1 MGHGTKV
8 SCAYD
13 AELMLC
19 MLLESFTVVLYIFF
33 MSVQQKRFEN
43 VACNRQKIKNSTFSC
58 CMQYFCCM
66 KQIFLSVAPW
76 SYSIKYFH
84 EAQPLLANR
93 KTCLKRS
100 IPERMF
106 DFNNVHKQFFFQK
119 QHGARKIRETS
130 INYKHPMLW
139 NNADSNYRNNVKI
152 SLIKV
157 KLLTLFAGE
166 FLEEFLGKCFHS
178 LRTSVTREMKKSANG
193 NESKLSFKQKR
204 IYGGHPLTN
213 W

>member
-1 MGHGTKV
+1 MFKAFNSWKDV
-8 SCAYD
+8 WFQQCAQ
-13 AELMLC
+13 
-19 MLLESFTVVLYIFF
+19 TI
-33 MSVQQKRFEN
+33 
-43 VACNRQKIKNSTFSC
+43 
-58 CMQYFCCM
+58 
-66 KQIFLSVAPW
+66 
-76 SYSIKYFH
+76 
-84 EAQPLLANR
+84 
-93 KTCLKRS
+93 
-100 IPERMF
+100 
-106 DFNNVHKQFFFQK
+106 FFQK

-139 NNADSNYRNNVKI
+139 NNADSNYRNNVNI

-204 IYGGHPLTN
+204 IHGGHPLTN
-213 W
+213 WYMEQVIRIIFPSKTDSHWKIKLEDLADLSLIVF